1 VGKLAEDV
9 TRLCGER
16 RTLRANRQ
24 ALRKELEDGAKDRQ
38 RDIFELC
45 ADFAETRARMAKRT
59 LENRL
64 GFLNR
69 LKRSVDDQKREMR
82 ADLAVSR
89 CAWAGRC

>member
-1 VGKLAEDV
+1 MGKLAEDV
-9 TRLCGER
+9 TRLCGEMR
-16 RTLRANRQ
+16 ALRENRQ
-24 ALRKELEDGAKDRQ
+24 TLRKELEDGAKDRQ

-64 GFLNR
+64 GFLNS
-69 LKRSVDDQKREMR
+69 LKRNVDDQKREMR

>member
-1 VGKLAEDV
+1 MGKLAEDV
-9 TRLCGER
+9 TRLCGEMRTSR
-16 RTLRANRQ
+16 RNRQ
-24 ALRKELEDGAKDRQ
+24 ALRKELEDGTKDRQ

-64 GFLNR
+64 AFLNNLQR
-69 LKRSVDDQKREMR
+69 NIDGQRREMR